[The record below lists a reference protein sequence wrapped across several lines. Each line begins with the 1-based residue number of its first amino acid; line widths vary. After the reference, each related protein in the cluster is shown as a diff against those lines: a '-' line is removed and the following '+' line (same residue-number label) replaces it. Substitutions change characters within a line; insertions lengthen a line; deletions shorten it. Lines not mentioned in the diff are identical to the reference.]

1 MVLSVGNSS
10 EGYRCMLVF
19 LYISW
24 VLLVQHV
31 CAFRHCSNEA
41 ICAHSC
47 ALAGARALEPLQVCR
62 VQGSWVDYL
71 VCSELLDHVPEP
83 CNSGRILVVLCGQE
97 KPQLFI
103 ISKVSLVLGATV
115 FFFSILHKTERE
127 TLQAEGVLVP
137 PVHPPWVQAN
147 AELRATRGLTN
158 YFKPCEGQLQ
168 PTSVH
173 SVLHL
178 LDFESGSYLLHP

>member
-1 MVLSVGNSS
+1 M
-10 EGYRCMLVF
+10 
-19 LYISW
+19 
-24 VLLVQHV
+24 
-31 CAFRHCSNEA
+31 
-41 ICAHSC
+41 
-47 ALAGARALEPLQVCR
+47 CR

-137 PVHPPWVQAN
+137 PVHPP
-147 AELRATRGLTN
+147 
-158 YFKPCEGQLQ
+158 
-168 PTSVH
+168 
-173 SVLHL
+173 
-178 LDFESGSYLLHP
+178 